1 MRRGLSVAELTDR
14 QREFLSRPF
23 LGVATTLRPDGSPH
37 CTVVWV
43 DVDHQGPSFN
53 TALGRT
59 KTRNLEHDA
68 RVALTV
74 VDPTDAFRWIAIDG
88 RATLATEGADAQMD
102 RLAMKYFGKPK
113 YRPLQEGERRVI
125 VRIRPERIT
134 AIGLD

>member
-1 MRRGLSVAELTDR
+1 MTPLLTRR
-14 QREFLSRPF
+14 QREFLSRPL

-43 DVDHQGPSFN
+43 DVDDDGPSFN

-59 KTRNLEHDA
+59 KTRNLEHDP

-74 VDPTDAFRWIAIDG
+74 VDPEDAFRWIAIDG
-88 RATLATEGADAQMD
+88 NATLTSEGADAQMD

-113 YRPLQEGERRVI
+113 YRPLQEGEQRVR
-125 VRIRPERIT
+125 VRIRPRHIT
-134 AIGLD
+134 AVGLD